1 MKYINHHSLRNF
13 NNVYMCVNIGFNE
26 CFDDTE
32 RIRAVYSLR
41 NLILKFKRRN
51 DMQLLSNGVNAI
63 PCRKHHVMRGDILPW
78 KGTVCPSVDCPGGHC
93 TLVQNIRGGHCTLV
107 QNVRGDKF

>member
-13 NNVYMCVNIGFNE
+13 NNECVRVNMCVNIAIGIDE

-41 NLILKFKRRN
+41 NLILKF
-51 DMQLLSNGVNAI
+51 
-63 PCRKHHVMRGDILPW
+63 
-78 KGTVCPSVDCPGGHC
+78 
-93 TLVQNIRGGHCTLV
+93 
-107 QNVRGDKF
+107 

>member
-32 RIRAVYSLR
+32 RIRACLVFVKEF
-41 NLILKFKRRN
+41 NTKILNVRVCVHVSIGYNEHFKRWN
-51 DMQLLSNGVNAI
+51 DMQL
-63 PCRKHHVMRGDILPW
+63 W
-78 KGTVCPSVDCPGGHC
+78 
-93 TLVQNIRGGHCTLV
+93 
-107 QNVRGDKF
+107 